1 MALAVAWAALALW
14 LISPIDA
21 VPDVLPVVG
30 WLDDLFVIV
39 AGLGATAWFVG
50 RPVFHRITGD
60 RRPALSGP
68 ATTGEAYE
76 PWSSE
81 DIRAL

>member
-1 MALAVAWAALALW
+1 MSDRASTIRVAMALAVAWAALALW

-39 AGLGATAWFVG
+39 AGLGA
-50 RPVFHRITGD
+50 
-60 RRPALSGP
+60 PAERVA
-68 ATTGEAYE
+68 AT
-76 PWSSE
+76 
-81 DIRAL
+81 